1 MILRDSSSRV
11 PSMVLM
17 KVMFRYLHWLP
28 EEDIGS
34 GVQEMARFFFQGI
47 STSFSMIYITNI
59 YLDIFILTNEYT
71 FSIFNNLILTGKWI
85 DIGRILGKTV

>member
-1 MILRDSSSRV
+1 
-11 PSMVLM
+11 MVLM

-28 EEDIGS
+28 GEDIGS

-47 STSFSMIYITNI
+47 STSFSMIYITNT